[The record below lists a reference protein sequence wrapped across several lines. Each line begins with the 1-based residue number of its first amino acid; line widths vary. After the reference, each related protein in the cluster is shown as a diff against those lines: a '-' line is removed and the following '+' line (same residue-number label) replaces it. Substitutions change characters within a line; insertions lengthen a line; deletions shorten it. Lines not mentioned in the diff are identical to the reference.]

1 MLDHLIESRQA
12 SKANRR
18 PISLKAT
25 VLLHVVILGSIW
37 FYAWTRVPA
46 IPEPPLQVTFAQIA
60 PPPPPPP
67 PPPPAAKAPEP
78 KPEPVMPKPE
88 EIVQPEK
95 VPEVAPPTTPDTAG
109 TSGSGDVTG
118 GMEGG
123 VEGGVAGGVPGG
135 VPGSVSDNTGPLRI
149 GGDVLAPQIES
160 RVDPVYPPA
169 ARNARLQGVV
179 VLEIIVRRD
188 GTVDPSKIKV
198 IQSMGMGLT
207 QSAQEAVKKWRFKPA
222 TRQGMPVD
230 VIDRIEVSFII
241 R

>member
-1 MLDHLIESRQA
+1 MLDHLIETRQD
-12 SKANRR
+12 SKTNRR

-37 FYAWTRVPA
+37 FYGWIRVPA

-67 PPPPAAKAPEP
+67 PPPPAAKAPQP

-88 EIVQPEK
+88 DIVEPEK
-95 VPEVAPPTTPDTAG
+95 VPEVIPPSNPDSAAS
-109 TSGSGDVTG
+109 SGSSNATG

-123 VEGGVAGGVPGG
+123 VLGGVAGGVPGG
-135 VPGSVSDNTGPLRI
+135 VPGSVSDDTGPLHI
-149 GGDVLAPQIES
+149 GGDVLAPSIES
-160 RVDPVYPPA
+160 RVDPAYPPA

-179 VLEIIVRRD
+179 VLEVVVRKD
-188 GTVDPSKIKV
+188 GSVDPSNIKV
-198 IQSMGMGLT
+198 IKSLGMGLT
-207 QSAQEAVKKWRFKPA
+207 QSAQNAVKQWRFNPA
-222 TRQGMPVD
+222 TRHGLPVD